1 MSPIDSCRQSCLEVM
16 RWLLSRDERFQRLY
30 LGENFDT
37 VIYNAGY
44 LVFRDDD
51 RNRSSAVV
59 LLAAP
64 VSVPLLPSPSVAAIY
79 DDAPSLELLDELGE
93 IYAAVDVD
101 SLLPEDAVDFLIEL
115 DWLDYWRDMYRR
127 YGR

>member
-1 MSPIDSCRQSCLEVM
+1 MSPADVCRRSCLDVA
-16 RWLLSRDERFQRLY
+16 RWLLSRDVAFQRLY
-30 LGENFDT
+30 LGDNFYE
-37 VIYNAGY
+37 VIFNAGY

-59 LLAAP
+59 LLPAP
-64 VSVPLLPSPSVAAIY
+64 ASVPLLPSPSVAAIY
-79 DDAPSLELLDELGE
+79 DDAPSLELLNELAE

-101 SLLPEDAVDFLIEL
+101 SLSDEDAVDFMIECEWREF
-115 DWLDYWRDMYRR
+115 WLDKYRR

>member
-1 MSPIDSCRQSCLEVM
+1 MSPADSCRRSCLDVA
-16 RWLLSRDERFQRLY
+16 RWLLSRDVTFQRLY

-37 VIYNAGY
+37 VIYSAGY

-79 DDAPSLELLDELGE
+79 DDAPSLELLDELSE
-93 IYAAVDVD
+93 IYAAVDFD

-115 DWLDYWRDMYRR
+115 DWLDYWRDKYRR

>member
-1 MSPIDSCRQSCLEVM
+1 MSPADVCRQSCLEVA
-16 RWLLSRDERFQRLY
+16 RWLLSRDVDFQRLY

-51 RNRSSAVV
+51 RNRSSAVL

-64 VSVPLLPSPSVAAIY
+64 ASVPLLPSPSVAAIY
-79 DDAPSLELLDELGE
+79 DDAPSLDLLNEMGEL
-93 IYAAVDVD
+93 YAAVDVD
-101 SLLPEDAVDFLIEL
+101 SLLEEDAVDFLIEL
-115 DWLDYWRDMYRR
+115 DWLDFWREQYRL

>member
-1 MSPIDSCRQSCLEVM
+1 MSAADVCRKSCLDVA
-16 RWLLSRDERFQRLY
+16 RWLLSRDVDFQRLY

-64 VSVPLLPSPSVAAIY
+64 ASVPLLPSPSVAAIY
-79 DDAPSLELLDELGE
+79 YDAPSLDLLNEMGEL
-93 IYAAVDVD
+93 YAAVDVD
-101 SLLPEDAVDFLIEL
+101 SLLDEDAVDFLREL
-115 DWLDYWRDMYRR
+115 DWLDFWREQYRL

>member
-115 DWLDYWRDMYRR
+115 DWLDYWRDVYRR
-127 YGR
+127 FGR

>member
-1 MSPIDSCRQSCLEVM
+1 MSPADVCRQSCLDVA
-16 RWLLSRDERFQRLY
+16 RWLLSRDVKFQRLY

-79 DDAPSLELLDELGE
+79 DDAPSLDLLNALDE
-93 IYAAVDVD
+93 IARDVDVD
-101 SLLPEDAVDFLIEL
+101 SLSDEDAVDFLREL
-115 DWLDYWRDMYRR
+115 DWRDFWREQYRR

>member
-1 MSPIDSCRQSCLEVM
+1 MSPIDSCRQSCLDVM

-79 DDAPSLELLDELGE
+79 DDAPSLELLDELAE

-101 SLLPEDAVDFLIEL
+101 SLLEDDAVDFLIEL
-115 DWLDYWRDMYRR
+115 DWLDYWRDVYRR
-127 YGR
+127 FGR

>member
-16 RWLLSRDERFQRLY
+16 RWLLSRDERIQRLY

-37 VIYNAGY
+37 AIYNAGY

-79 DDAPSLELLDELGE
+79 DDAPSLELLDELAE

-115 DWLDYWRDMYRR
+115 DWLDYWRDVYRR
-127 YGR
+127 FGR

>member
-1 MSPIDSCRQSCLEVM
+1 MSSADVCRQSCLEVA
-16 RWLLSRDERFQRLY
+16 RWLLSRDVDFQRLY

-51 RNRSSAVV
+51 RKRSSAVV
-59 LLAAP
+59 LLVAP
-64 VSVPLLPSPSVAAIY
+64 VSVPLLPSPSVAAIFE
-79 DDAPSLELLDELGE
+79 DAPSLDLLNALDE
-93 IYAAVDVD
+93 IARDVDVD
-101 SLLPEDAVDFLIEL
+101 SLSDEDAVDFLREL
-115 DWLDYWRDMYRR
+115 DWRDFWRERYRR

>member
-1 MSPIDSCRQSCLEVM
+1 MSPADSCRRSCLEVA
-16 RWLLSRDERFQRLY
+16 RWLLSRDVDFQRLY
-30 LGENFDT
+30 LGDNFDT

-64 VSVPLLPSPSVAAIY
+64 ASVPLLPSSSVASVFT
-79 DDAPSLELLDELGE
+79 DAPSLDLLNELDELSRD
-93 IYAAVDVD
+93 VDVD
-101 SLLPEDAVDFLIEL
+101 SLSDEDAVDYLREL
-115 DWLDYWRDMYRR
+115 DWRDFWREQYRR

>member
-1 MSPIDSCRQSCLEVM
+1 MSPADSCRRSCLDVA
-16 RWLLSRDERFQRLY
+16 RWLLSRDVSFQRLY

-37 VIYNAGY
+37 VIYSAGY

-79 DDAPSLELLDELGE
+79 DDAPSLELLDELSE

-115 DWLDYWRDMYRR
+115 DWLDYWRDKYRR